1 MFRLSAF
8 RERLLEHFQKNPKAI
23 HPPQFHAEIMTALS
37 SPLED
42 LSISRPRSRIT
53 WAITVPE
60 DPEHS
65 IYVWFDALTV
75 YLSAT
80 GYPWT
85 TPETETNKAVF
96 PPNLQ
101 IIGKDILRY
110 VAACTT
116 DPHKG

>member
-1 MFRLSAF
+1 MLSVYVSFRGLSPKV
-8 RERLLEHFQKNPKAI
+8 RTPKVGTLLQLHQ
-23 HPPQFHAEIMTALS
+23 
-37 SPLED
+37 
-42 LSISRPRSRIT
+42 SISRPRSRIT